1 MEGRLIPPLVLLV
14 LIAAFAAGCG
24 EKVPAPVPEG
34 TAATTLPVTPVPETP
49 APTETAPPTPS
60 ATPEPFPGALSVGTS
75 YRYGREDIAMEVT
88 VYRVRVMDE
97 YDWWSPDWGR
107 YWNTTP
113 KKGYHF
119 LFAFIRLVNRGTDR
133 ALLPAPHQFVLHS
146 GGNSYIETTERNNSL
161 WIKGINVR
169 QYEYS
174 FVETEGWIIPSESNK
189 VEGFI
194 LYEVPRSITPENS
207 YVQVIFS
214 SKAATVW
221 RLG

>member
-1 MEGRLIPPLVLLV
+1 MDNRIIPLLV
-14 LIAAFAAGCG
+14 ALLVVAAGIPGCG
-24 EKVPAPVPEG
+24 EKVPSQIPGETV
-34 TAATTLPVTPVPETP
+34 TAAPFTPPPETSVL
-49 APTETAPPTPS
+49 TETTPPTPS
-60 ATPEPFPGALSVGTS
+60 ATPEPFPGALSVGTP

-88 VYRVRVMDE
+88 IYRARVMDE
-97 YDWWSPDWGR
+97 YDWWSPDWGK

-119 LFAFIRLVNRGTDR
+119 LFAFVRLINRGTDR
-133 ALLPAPHQFVLHS
+133 ALLPAPHQFVLKS

-161 WIKGINVR
+161 WIRGINVR

-174 FVETEGWIIPSESNK
+174 FVDTEGWIIPSEGNK

-194 LYEVPRSITPENS
+194 LYEVPRSVTPENS
-207 YVQVIFS
+207 YLQIAFS
-214 SKAATVW
+214 GKASAVW